1 MKPFEQ
7 QNHYEVLDLSPDA
20 TPFEIRQAYKAAVKL
35 YARSMATYSLFS
47 EDEAKKILCRI
58 EEAFLTLTNEQIRS
72 QYDQILVTLGQ
83 VRENPP
89 QAGASKEPIALFDFK
104 SSREPKSG
112 TSLRSKPEQSRPAIT
127 AAVNDILAHDVLTGY
142 DLKKIRT
149 ELGVSLGEITHQTKV
164 RPDFLRFI
172 EQDQFDKLPSRLHLR
187 SFLKAYVQCLHLQDP
202 QAVVSK
208 YMRRIV
214 H

>member
-1 MKPFEQ
+1 
-7 QNHYEVLDLSPDA
+7 
-20 TPFEIRQAYKAAVKL
+20 
-35 YARSMATYSLFS
+35 
-47 EDEAKKILCRI
+47 
-58 EEAFLTLTNEQIRS
+58 
-72 QYDQILVTLGQ
+72 
-83 VRENPP
+83 
-89 QAGASKEPIALFDFK
+89 
-104 SSREPKSG
+104 
-112 TSLRSKPEQSRPAIT
+112 
-127 AAVNDILAHDVLTGY
+127 VLTGY